1 MGFLPATQVT
11 GSSPAT
17 NSRCA
22 VLFRDGLAAPE
33 APASL
38 LCTDLVATWPVR
50 DAASLAS
57 ALTAADTARHA
68 NQVAVFALD
77 YEIGALLEPSVGDRA
92 HTASS
97 NTRPIMSLGY
107 VWIFQQPCWLTQSE
121 ADAWLLEA
129 SPTTEAFDP
138 AGCLRGDA
146 SLSAAAYAETLHKI
160 RAAIADGEI
169 YQINFT
175 FPINVTVYGDP
186 ARAFLNLAKAQPT
199 AHAVYI
205 DMPECQV
212 LSLSPELFFSVDND
226 QITVRPMKGTAPRVA
241 DTAADRILAEQLRT
255 SEKNRAENL
264 MIVDLLRND
273 LGRIAVP
280 GSVRVDTLFEIEA
293 YPTVHQMTST
303 VSARLHKQ
311 SLADLIGGLFPCG
324 SVTGAP
330 KVAAM
335 QKIRTWEGAPR
346 GLYTGS
352 IGWAA
357 GDRVQANVAI
367 RTLLLDPPASAK
379 SKAQSIARRGVLGV
393 GSGIVWDSDPKEE
406 YDECLLKSAF
416 LVKPDP
422 GFTLF
427 ETLRLELPPDD
438 LAMTLP
444 LVEIYPHVRRH
455 MRRLSD
461 SAYALGF
468 DFDADAFEACLW
480 RIKREVRQKLPASET
495 TRFFRVR
502 VDLSHAGQL
511 TTAWAPLPPIAAR
524 VELIWSDVRLAG
536 DDPLLRHKTSMRQ
549 VYDAAIEQ
557 AAARQAFDSLFCNE
571 NGEVCEG
578 ARSNVF
584 VRDGNRLLTP
594 PLRCGLLP
602 GVLRGVLLD
611 SGEACESLLTV
622 ADIKAASRE
631 GRLRVGNAL
640 RGLIPATLK

>member
-1 MGFLPATQVT
+1 MGFLLTPQVTDTARLTQVR
-11 GSSPAT
+11 SAI
-17 NSRCA
+17 
-22 VLFRDGLAAPE
+22 LFRDGLASPE
-33 APASL
+33 TPASL
-38 LCTDLVATWPVR
+38 LCTEPVATWVIK
-50 DAASLAS
+50 DTDS
-57 ALTAADTARHA
+57 LTAALAAADAARHSG
-68 NQVAVFALD
+68 QMVVFAID
-77 YEIGALLEPSVGDRA
+77 YEMGALLEPAVGRSQANAPRA
-92 HTASS
+92 DGAV
-97 NTRPIMSLGY
+97 SLGH
-107 VWIFQQPCWLTQSE
+107 VWIFAQARWLTQSE
-121 ADAWLLEA
+121 ADAWLMGTDV
-129 SPTTEAFDP
+129 PTPGP

-146 SLSAAAYAETLHKI
+146 ALTASAYADQLQQIHN
-160 RAAIADGEI
+160 AIADGEV

-175 FPINVTVYGDP
+175 FPIDVTVYGDP
-186 ARAFLNLAKAQPT
+186 AQAFLNLAKAQPT

-205 DMPECQV
+205 DMPERQA
-212 LSLSPELFFSVDND
+212 LSLSPELFFSVE
-226 QITVRPMKGTAPRVA
+226 QERITVRPMKGTAPRGA
-241 DTAADRILAEQLRT
+241 DAAADRGQVAQLRT

-273 LGRIAVP
+273 LGRVAEP
-280 GSVRVDTLFEIEA
+280 GSVVVDTLFEIET

-303 VSARLHKQ
+303 VSARLHKKN
-311 SLADLIGGLFPCG
+311 LADLIRGLFPCG

-335 QKIRTWEGAPR
+335 QKIRHWEVASR

-352 IGWAA
+352 IGWAS
-357 GDRVQANVAI
+357 GDRIRANVAI
-367 RTLLLDPPASAK
+367 RTLMLDPPTTVSPKASIK
-379 SKAQSIARRGVLGV
+379 ARRGVLGV
-393 GSGIVWDSDPKEE
+393 GSGIVWDSNPAEE
-406 YDECLLKSAF
+406 YAECLLKSAF

-427 ETLRLELPPDD
+427 ETLRLELPADE
-438 LAMTLP
+438 LATTLP

-455 MRRLSD
+455 VTRLSD

-468 DFDADAFEACLW
+468 DFDAAAFEACLW

-502 VDLSHAGQL
+502 VDLSHVGRL

-524 VELIWSDVRLAG
+524 VGLIWSDVRLSG

-549 VYDAAIEQ
+549 VYDDAIEQ
-557 AAARQAFDSLFCNE
+557 AAVQQAFDSLFCNE

-584 VRDGNRLLTP
+584 VREGNRLLTP

-611 SGEACESLLTV
+611 SGEACESILTM

-640 RGLIPATLK
+640 RGLIPAYLK